1 MQHVQCCR
9 ARGRLRVRAPPHVFG
24 VSTLC
29 VVVPGVPS
37 CFDSTG
43 AAAFGFVDG
52 PDGYSLSTLFGRAD
66 CLAFTYDDVIF
77 LPGEAA
83 AAPVVRAVIG
93 PARGARALQGTLILV
108 WAPSRSRR
116 S

>member
-1 MQHVQCCR
+1 MFSESPLYVWWC
-9 ARGRLRVRAPPHVFG
+9 VV
-24 VSTLC
+24 C

-77 LPGEAA
+77 LPGESA
-83 AAPVVRAVIG
+83 AAPVVLASD
-93 PARGARALQGTLILV
+93 PPGARALCRV
-108 WAPSRSRR
+108 H
-116 S
+116 